1 MTKETP
7 QTKAPE
13 TLGAAGFDEYETAA
27 LAVFTT
33 YLKLVP
39 IDQHLEQ
46 TSALVKQA
54 YAVATAFVHALDD
67 AKAPEIEL

>member
-1 MTKETP
+1 MTKDTP

-13 TLGAAGFDEYETAA
+13 TLGAVGFDEYETAA

-46 TSALVKQA
+46 TPVLTKQA
-54 YAVATAFVHALDD
+54 YAIATKFVDTLDE
-67 AKAPEIEL
+67 AKTPEIEL

>member
-1 MTKETP
+1 MTKETA

-13 TLGAAGFDEYETAA
+13 TPTPTGFDEYETAA

-39 IDQHLEQ
+39 IDQHIEQ
-46 TSALVKQA
+46 TPTLTKQA
-54 YAVATAFVHALDD
+54 YVVAAAFVNALDEV
-67 AKAPEIEL
+67 KAPEIEL

>member
-1 MTKETP
+1 MPK
-7 QTKAPE
+7 KAAKDVD
-13 TLGAAGFDEYETAA
+13 TLDTLDTLDAYETAA

-46 TSALVKQA
+46 TPVLAKQA
-54 YAVATAFVHALDD
+54 YAVATAFVDTLDE